1 MSIFKLDIHKGVNF
15 KRGENMKLTDQ
26 QVTAIKR
33 KRGELDLS
41 ITKLANATGVSEWTL
56 IDIFKHDH
64 RNVNSATFKKF
75 NDWLV
80 NQYNHDLVKEVN

>member
-1 MSIFKLDIHKGVNF
+1 M
-15 KRGENMKLTDQ
+15 ELTDQ

-41 ITKLANATGVSEWTL
+41 IVGLANATGVSKWTL

-64 RNVNSATFKKF
+64 RNVNSATLKKL
-75 NDWLV
+75 NDWLI
-80 NQYNHDLVKEVN
+80 NQYNHDLVKEVNK

>member
-1 MSIFKLDIHKGVNF
+1 
-15 KRGENMKLTDQ
+15 MKLSEQ

-41 ITKLANATGVSEWTL
+41 ITNLASITGVSKWTL

-64 RNVNSATFKKF
+64 RNVNSITFKRL
-75 NDWLV
+75 NDWLI
-80 NQYNHDLVKEVN
+80 NEYNHDLVKEVN

>member
-1 MSIFKLDIHKGVNF
+1 MNLLDKEACILKLS
-15 KRGENMKLTDQ
+15 EQ

-41 ITKLANATGVSEWTL
+41 ITSLASITGVSKWTL

-64 RNVNSATFKKF
+64 RNVNSITFKRL
-75 NDWLV
+75 NDWLI
-80 NQYNHDLVKEVN
+80 NEYNHDLVKEVN

>member
-1 MSIFKLDIHKGVNF
+1 
-15 KRGENMKLTDQ
+15 MKLSEQ

-41 ITKLANATGVSEWTL
+41 ITNLANATGVSKWTL

-64 RNVNSATFKKF
+64 RNVNSITFKRL
-75 NDWLV
+75 NDWLIKE
-80 NQYNHDLVKEVN
+80 YNHDLVKEVN

>member
-1 MSIFKLDIHKGVNF
+1 MRLSN
-15 KRGENMKLTDQ
+15 Q

-41 ITKLANATGVSEWTL
+41 ITALASATGVSKWTL

-64 RNVNSATFKKF
+64 RNVNSVTFKKL
-75 NDWLV
+75 NDWIID
-80 NQYNHDLVKEVN
+80 QYTTIN

>member
-1 MSIFKLDIHKGVNF
+1 
-15 KRGENMKLTDQ
+15 MKLTDQ

-41 ITKLANATGVSEWTL
+41 IVSLANATGVSKWTL

-64 RNVNSATFKKF
+64 RNVNSVTFKKL
-75 NDWLV
+75 NDWLI

>member
-1 MSIFKLDIHKGVNF
+1 
-15 KRGENMKLTDQ
+15 MKLSEQ

-41 ITKLANATGVSEWTL
+41 INSLSSITGVSKWTL

-64 RNVNSATFKKF
+64 RNVTSTTFKRL
-75 NDWLV
+75 NDWLIEE
-80 NQYNHDLVKEVN
+80 YNRDLEKEDF

>member
-1 MSIFKLDIHKGVNF
+1 
-15 KRGENMKLTDQ
+15 MKLSEQ

-41 ITKLANATGVSEWTL
+41 IVNLANVTGVSKWTL

-64 RNVNSATFKKF
+64 RNVTSITFKRL
-75 NDWLV
+75 NDLLI
-80 NQYNHDLVKEVN
+80 NEYNHDLVKEVN

>member
-1 MSIFKLDIHKGVNF
+1 
-15 KRGENMKLTDQ
+15 MKLTDQ

-41 ITKLANATGVSEWTL
+41 IVSLANATGVSKWTL

-64 RNVNSATFKKF
+64 RNVNSVTFKKL

>member
-1 MSIFKLDIHKGVNF
+1 
-15 KRGENMKLTDQ
+15 MKLTDQ

-41 ITKLANATGVSEWTL
+41 IVGLANATGVSKWTL

-64 RNVNSATFKKF
+64 RNVNSATFF
-75 NDWLV
+75 YLNDWLV
-80 NQYNHDLVKEVN
+80 NQYNHDLVKEVNKWMQFKKA